1 MGVVE
6 DVSRAADRLS
16 EADAV
21 SLISHIDAD
30 GITSYSIISQALT
43 REGIPVKPDVILWI
57 AIPGIISG
65 VFYWKKWHVR

>member
-6 DVSRAADRLS
+6 DVSRAADRLA

-30 GITSYSIISQALT
+30 GITSYSIISQALA
-43 REGIPVKPDVILWI
+43 REGVPVKPVFVRPLV
-57 AIPGIISG
+57 AICSAFTPYALLC
-65 VFYWKKWHVR
+65 F